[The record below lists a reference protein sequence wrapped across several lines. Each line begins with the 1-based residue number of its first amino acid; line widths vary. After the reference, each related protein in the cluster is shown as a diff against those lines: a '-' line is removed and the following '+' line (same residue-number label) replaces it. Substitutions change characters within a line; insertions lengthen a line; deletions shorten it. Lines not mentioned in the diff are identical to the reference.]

1 MGANGAAHGP
11 APATRGRANVRFFT
25 QTNKT
30 MSAAVD
36 VMRHAMGQF
45 AISKSETVGV
55 VAKVAIRD
63 GEKATVYGFAGDE
76 TNFATF
82 DVGESLGKEIVQ
94 AARDAG
100 AEGEIEVAVLALD
113 TATGKHVIGV
123 LDNQRLSAKTC
134 YLKATEELALHM
146 AEEPAEDE
154 VDGDNETPAH
164 DEVTPD
170 ESTQDEGE
178 ENLAVPSDAVAED
191 GAGEEGKQA
200 EKPRDLK
207 LPETAFYATAIA
219 NDEINWEVFVMDGAP
234 LDAYRLVGAVARVE
248 GLVAHDGVVVLVDG
262 TVAETKDASER
273 VRSALVD
280 IAASAGVAATDEVI
294 VAVSSDNDGHVSFGV
309 WDDGRDYDVAAIFSE
324 VAEEDIELSV
334 GHEGETDAPVEIRGG
349 SSLYKPS
356 LDGQTSFVRPA
367 EEAEAAVADEEARG
381 AGEEPVAEDLDTD
394 PQEPG
399 EAEETAGVELAGSVP
414 QGEGAEY
421 AEDEIDGFAA
431 TDTDGESEL
440 ETDGAAEVE
449 DDNQVVVADPE
460 SDDETETDG
469 AVADAKEVAQEV
481 VDASMEKIDDAKDA
495 VVGAAG
501 AVAARVEEAADSLSG
516 GDEKER
522 SEGDEQE
529 DPGSEIPSAED
540 GDEAPAAEEEGR
552 EPVGLTG
559 EVWNEPVKSGVPD
572 VDDKNPALAFL
583 DSEEERDPFDDD
595 PIEDLGDEH
604 EPHEG
609 RAMDFEDDSD
619 PLDDPVEYFG
629 TFGEESDPLDDPVED
644 YDGSTSGGRSDD
656 TAGDFDNDRAESGV
670 TGIDVLAD
678 DLNEWVSNNAGDD
691 TLAFGVALKVGLPEG
706 SLDDSIGFKCLPG
719 GYIETD
725 PGLTGHATKS
735 MYLVADDV
743 ASRHLGEDDG
753 VEAVVVGLIND
764 GENGIIT
771 EYATVHDESV
781 YEAADQLALT
791 FAQWAV
797 QDDPQEEPQTGDADD
812 RFGTLAEKIAKE
824 AVSEIY
830 AESATGDELIVV
842 AFADYDGE
850 TRSVLRS
857 GIFLAVNGAI
867 DKHNFKSRATRE
879 MQSDLVALMSSYTGD
894 EERLTSVVVRD
905 ITSGRAAYDV
915 SPSAGFERRSDIY
928 DRAVDAFGRFGAE
941 TPEHYSGPRGFYPAE
956 HGHGAESPAV
966 EAVDNASDDLTAIA
980 EAVSVVQ
987 DQEEGEKLSGA
998 KRDAEEKTTKVKQ
1011 VAEEKATEAKQVA
1024 EERISDA
1031 KENASEAKQSVEEKA
1046 AEAKRVAEERISD
1059 AASKAKAESA
1069 AVAAT
1074 AKEGL
1079 EQAAGAAREH
1089 LESAKHSLAST
1100 VEGARGTEGDA
1111 GDEHSVADWSE
1122 ALYETAVAHAA
1133 TSIAASYARNGG
1145 TSRFVGAV
1153 MAPGADTQFFTGTGV
1168 GGDKI
1173 EAAQGADNV
1182 DPALESVVRYAGLDA
1197 DETVACVAVDMETG
1211 AHFALV
1217 TTAGEEVAA
1226 REYYSE
1232 VAASVARRAEEGTV
1246 STASLV
1252 GKAASLGVN
1261 AVRLGSRLAAEKIRR
1276 LRK

>member
-1 MGANGAAHGP
+1 
-11 APATRGRANVRFFT
+11 
-25 QTNKT
+25 
-30 MSAAVD
+30 MSAAID

-45 AISKSETVGV
+45 AISESETVGV
-55 VAKVAIRD
+55 VAKVAMRD
-63 GEKATVYGFAGDE
+63 GEGPMVYGFAGDD
-76 TNFATF
+76 TNFAAF
-82 DVGESLGKEIVQ
+82 DVGESLGKEIEQ

-123 LDNQRLSAKTC
+123 LDNQHLSAKTC
-134 YLKATEELALHM
+134 YLKAAEALALHL
-146 AEEPAEDE
+146 AGDPVEGSAGVEA
-154 VDGDNETPAH
+154 DGDNETPAH
-164 DEVTPD
+164 DEVVPD
-170 ESTQDEGE
+170 EGTRKERE
-178 ENLAVPSDAVAED
+178 ENPAATSDASSD
-191 GAGEEGKQA
+191 GDTTGAGEEEKQA

-219 NDEINWEVFVMDGAP
+219 NDEINWEVFTMDGAP

-248 GLVAHDGVVVLVDG
+248 GLVAHDGVIVLVDG
-262 TVAETKDASER
+262 TVAETKDAPER

-280 IAASAGVAATDEVI
+280 IAASVGVTAADEVI

-414 QGEGAEY
+414 QGEGAED

-460 SDDETETDG
+460 SDDGTETDG

-559 EVWNEPVKSGVPD
+559 EVWNEPVKAGVPD

-595 PIEDLGDEH
+595 PVEDLGDEH
-604 EPHEG
+604 EPREG
-609 RAMDFEDDSD
+609 RAMDFED
-619 PLDDPVEYFG
+619 
-629 TFGEESDPLDDPVED
+629 ESDPLDDPVED
-644 YDGSTSGGRSDD
+644 FDGSAVEGTSDD
-656 TAGDFDNDRAESGV
+656 SAERFDDFDNDRVESGV

-678 DLNEWVSNNAGDD
+678 DLNEWVFNNAGDD

-706 SLDDSIGFKCLPG
+706 SLDDSVGFKCLPG

-753 VEAVVVGLIND
+753 VEAVIVCLINN
-764 GENGIIT
+764 GEDGIIT

-791 FAQWAV
+791 FAQWAA
-797 QDDPQEEPQTGDADD
+797 QDDPQEEPRTGGADN
-812 RFGTLAEKIAKE
+812 RFGPLAEKIAKE

-830 AESATGDELIVV
+830 AENATGDELIVV

-879 MQSDLVALMSSYTGD
+879 MQSELVALMSSYTGN
-894 EERLTSVVVRD
+894 EERLTSLVVRD
-905 ITSGRAAYDV
+905 LTSGRTTYDV
-915 SPSAGFERRSDIY
+915 APSAGFERRSDIY

-956 HGHGAESPAV
+956 HGRGAEIPAV
-966 EAVDNASDDLTAIA
+966 EAVGNASDDLTAIA

-987 DQEEGEKLSGA
+987 DQEGGEKLSGA
-998 KRDAEEKTTKVKQ
+998 KRDAEEKTTEVKQ

-1024 EERISDA
+1024 EERISDV
-1031 KENASEAKQSVEEKA
+1031 KESASEAKQSVEEKA
-1046 AEAKRVAEERISD
+1046 TEAKQVAEERISNT
-1059 AASKAKAESA
+1059 ASKAKDESA

-1079 EQAAGAAREH
+1079 EKAAGAARER
-1089 LESAKHSLAST
+1089 LESAKQSLVSAD
-1100 VEGARGTEGDA
+1100 EDA
-1111 GDEHSVADWSE
+1111 GDTENEAGDERPAADWSE
-1122 ALYETAVAHAA
+1122 ALYESAVAHAA

-1153 MAPGADTQFFTGTGV
+1153 MAPGSDTQFFTGTGV

-1182 DPALESVVRYAGLDA
+1182 DPALESVVRYAGLDM
-1197 DETVACVAVDMETG
+1197 DETVVCVAVDMETG

-1217 TTAGEEVAA
+1217 ATAGEEAPA

-1232 VAASVARRAEEGTV
+1232 VAASAARRAEEGTV

-1252 GKAASLGVN
+1252 GRAASLGVN

-1276 LRK
+1276 LRS